1 MGLLSDILAKTKKA
15 FSSKKADQST
25 EDCPLKK
32 TGVLVTVVKQENN
45 QTIADA
51 IVDIS
56 GKSPFTKKSDPD
68 GVALFKPVEPDTYE
82 INITLPADIKDDYE
96 IVETQSQSVPLGSC
110 PIHIVFVKK
119 RAKLKV
125 KVFEQTDTTDYIGN
139 ATVSIEGSETYPS
152 QQTSATDGIA
162 DFGKVKPDTYKI
174 TVTLS
179 SEDAKIY
186 SKPKTQTITLQPADE
201 LTQDIEV
208 KPKRVALKFVLTRW
222 DFASGADI
230 PQTGL
235 TWEMK
240 NPVAKTGVTQADGII
255 DVEVPDGTTA
265 ADLEVE
271 WRSVTTK
278 VTQAVSSPVVV
289 DDYPQ
294 KIQHTQWED
303 EYTDSVIPDSADDI
317 ATWSF
322 TVVKHPSLDDDAG
335 AIKRLHNLGFDSNA
349 ISPSVRAYQY
359 SYLKDSA
366 GSGVISDIKP
376 DIIKR
381 HDNP

>member
-15 FSSKKADQST
+15 FSSKKVAQST
-25 EDCPLKK
+25 EECPLKK

-51 IVDIS
+51 TVDIS

-68 GVALFKPVEPDTYE
+68 GVALFKPVEPDDYK
-82 INITLPADIKDDYE
+82 IDITLPAAIKDDYD

-125 KVFEQTDTTDYIGN
+125 KVFEQTDTTQFIGN
-139 ATVSIEGSETYPS
+139 ATVSIEGTETYPS
-152 QQTSATDGIA
+152 QQTAETDGIA
-162 DFGKVKPDTYKI
+162 DFGKVKADTYKI

-186 SKPKTQTITLQPADE
+186 SEPKAQTITLQPADE
-201 LTQDIEV
+201 ITQDIEI
-208 KPKRVALKFVLTRW
+208 KKKRVALKLVLTSW
-222 DFASGADI
+222 DFATGTDI
-230 PQTGL
+230 PKAGL

-240 NPVAKTGVTQADGII
+240 QPVAKSGITQADGII

-271 WRSVTTK
+271 WRSVTPK

-294 KIQHTQWED
+294 KVQHAQWED
-303 EYTDSVIPDSADDI
+303 EYTDKVIPDSADDI
-317 ATWSF
+317 ANWSF
-322 TVVKHPSLDDDAG
+322 TVVPHASIDNDGG

-349 ISPSVRAYQY
+349 ISTAVRAYQY
-359 SYLKDSA
+359 SYLKNA
-366 GSGVISDIKP
+366 TGSGVIADIKP